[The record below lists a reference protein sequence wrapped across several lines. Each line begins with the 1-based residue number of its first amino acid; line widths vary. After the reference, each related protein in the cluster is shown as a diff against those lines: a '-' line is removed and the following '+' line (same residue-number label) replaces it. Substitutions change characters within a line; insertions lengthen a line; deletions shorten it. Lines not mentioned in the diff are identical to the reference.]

1 MVLGEWQRTNS
12 PLYNYW
18 MLKFVSDRANFLKN
32 YVPPRAQFRSG
43 IKAFRYGLPHFDVI
57 QSVCKSKYEN
67 EVVKLNVQIADPS
80 VMVVEKGVS
89 STFADQLGV
98 VGKHVTL

>member
-1 MVLGEWQRTNS
+1 MVLDEWQRTNS
-12 PLYNYW
+12 PLFNYW
-18 MLKFVSDRANFLKN
+18 MLKFMTDRANFLDN
-32 YVPPRAQFRSG
+32 YVPPREQFGSG
-43 IKAFRYGLPHFDVI
+43 IKAFRYGLPNFDI
-57 QSVCKSKYEN
+57 MRSVCKSKYEN

-98 VGKHVTL
+98 VGKTNA